1 MEKIEVMLDEHD
13 FTVELNDNKTVD
25 SLLRHLPMDIT
36 VGEDGGQRYYGPTP
50 TPLPV
55 DGAPATSSPRRG
67 DLYYSKF
74 WNAGAIFYGNGKT
87 APFVL
92 VHLGDVQEDGRLLN
106 LSKYQYRVTIKPA

>member
-55 DGAPATSSPRRG
+55 DAAPATSSPRRG
-67 DLYYSKF
+67 DLCYSKF
-74 WNAGAIFYGNGKT
+74 WNAVVISTATARWRRSSWCTSAMSGKT
-87 APFVL
+87 
-92 VHLGDVQEDGRLLN
+92 
-106 LSKYQYRVTIKPA
+106 